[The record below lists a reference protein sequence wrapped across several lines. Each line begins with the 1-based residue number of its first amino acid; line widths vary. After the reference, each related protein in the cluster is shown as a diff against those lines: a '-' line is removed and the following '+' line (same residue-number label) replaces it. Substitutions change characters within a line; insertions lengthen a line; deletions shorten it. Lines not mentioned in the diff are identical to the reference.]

1 MALSPDVAVLGWPR
15 AYPELFAQLDDRQAR
30 ALHNAISN
38 NVLEGW
44 EPTREDIAD
53 QVDVL
58 LGRITDD
65 ELVARTLARIPP
77 SRS

>member
-44 EPTREDIAD
+44 KPTRDDIAD
-53 QVDVL
+53 QIDVI
-58 LGRITDD
+58 LGRITDE
-65 ELVARTLARIPP
+65 ELFARALRRA
-77 SRS
+77 

>member
-44 EPTREDIAD
+44 KPTRDDIAD
-53 QVDVL
+53 QIDVI
-58 LGRITDD
+58 LGRITDE
-65 ELVARTLARIPP
+65 ELFARAIR
-77 SRS
+77 RA

>member
-1 MALSPDVAVLGWPR
+1 MTLSPDVAVLGWPR

-44 EPTREDIAD
+44 EPTRDDIAD
-53 QVDVL
+53 QIDAI

-65 ELVARTLARIPP
+65 ELL
-77 SRS
+77 SRAIRRA